1 MVRVNDKAATK
12 ANVLQGVESLID
24 MATEGELRVL
34 SEFIGLQ
41 LLKACFVRRAGDLGM
56 SAEQLANCQRDI
68 ESKTLNFMEL
78 MRLLD
83 ECNANAVHAFTAPK
97 H

>member
-12 ANVLQGVESLID
+12 ANVLQGIESLID
-24 MATEGELRVL
+24 LATEGELRVL
-34 SEFIGLQ
+34 SEFVGLQ

-78 MRLLD
+78 MKLLD
-83 ECNANAVHAFTAPK
+83 ECNANAVQAFTAPK

>member
-1 MVRVNDKAATK
+1 MVRVNDKAAMK
-12 ANVLQGVESLID
+12 AEILKGAESLID

-34 SEFIGLQ
+34 GELIGLQ

-56 SAEQLANCQRDI
+56 SAQQLESCRLEI
-68 ESKTLNFMEL
+68 EEKGRQVQEL
-78 MRLLD
+78 VQLLD
-83 ECNANAVHAFTAPK
+83 ECNANALQAFTAPK

>member
-1 MVRVNDKAATK
+1 MTDKAATK
-12 ANVLQGVESLID
+12 ANVLQGAESLID

-34 SEFIGLQ
+34 SEFVGLQ

-68 ESKTLNFMEL
+68 ESKTLNFMES
-78 MRLLD
+78 D
-83 ECNANAVHAFTAPK
+83 EAPG
-97 H
+97 

>member
-1 MVRVNDKAATK
+1 MDKALMK
-12 ANVLQGVESLID
+12 ANVLQGAESLID

-34 SEFIGLQ
+34 SEFVGLQ
-41 LLKACFVRRAGDLGM
+41 LLKACFVRQAGDLGM

-68 ESKTLNFMEL
+68 DSKALNFMEL
-78 MRLLD
+78 MKLLD
-83 ECNANAVHAFTAPK
+83 ECNASVIQAITASK

>member
-1 MVRVNDKAATK
+1 MTDKAQMKAELLKAT
-12 ANVLQGVESLID
+12 ESLID
-24 MATEGELRVL
+24 MANEGELRVL
-34 SEFIGLQ
+34 GELIGLQ

-56 SAEQLANCQRDI
+56 SAAQLANCQRDI

-83 ECNANAVHAFTAPK
+83 ECNANAVQAFTAPK

>member
-34 SEFIGLQ
+34 GELIGLQ

-56 SAEQLANCQRDI
+56 SAQQLESCRLEI
-68 ESKTLNFMEL
+68 EEKGRQVQEL
-78 MRLLD
+78 VQLLD
-83 ECNANAVHAFTAPK
+83 ECNANAVLAFTAPK